1 MLKSLTAVGRILL
14 LFPKAAIELCWRGL
28 LYYQLGYWQ
37 EASQDLNT
45 YLQLIPDAKD
55 AEINRFFLIKEFRF
69 YLILQ
74 QLV

>member
-14 LFPKAAIELCWRGL
+14 LFPKAAIELRWRGL